1 MQARIPDVDAQG
13 WPPDRADAGLDLR
26 SHRVDIAGPVDC
38 ALEEIMD
45 DLTGAPADSG
55 TSGAV
60 AAPSVSAERL
70 AELVGAVRT
79 ALADVIERHGVTE
92 DEWYPALEFL
102 GDVAR
107 ADELILLSDTM
118 RLSILV
124 NDLTHR
130 PDPGATAASVLGPF
144 WRPAPEIGNPGT
156 LFADDEPGERL
167 VVTGIVRGADGAP
180 VAGAALDVWQCNASG
195 VYDVQVD
202 ELAGAT
208 RWRGVLRT
216 GSDGRYELRTIVPP
230 PYEVKTDGPVGAL
243 LARLGR
249 HAYRP
254 AHIHLK
260 ATAPGH
266 EPLTTMVFFAG
277 DEWLG
282 NDTIGAD
289 RPELT
294 VPIER
299 NGGAPATVTFEV
311 TLRPVA

>member
-1 MQARIPDVDAQG
+1 
-13 WPPDRADAGLDLR
+13 
-26 SHRVDIAGPVDC
+26 
-38 ALEEIMD
+38 MD
-45 DLTGAPADSG
+45 ELTGASTDSG
-55 TSGAV
+55 IAGAV
-60 AAPSVSAERL
+60 AQPSVAPERL
-70 AELVGAVRT
+70 AELVDAVGA
-79 ALADVIERHGVTE
+79 ALAGVIERHGVTE
-92 DEWYPALEFL
+92 EEWYTALAFL
-102 GDVAR
+102 GEVAR

-130 PDPGATAASVLGPF
+130 PGPGATAANVLGPF
-144 WRPAPEIGNPGT
+144 WRPAPEIGNPGR

-180 VAGAALDVWQCNASG
+180 LASAAVDVWQCNASG
-195 VYDVQVD
+195 LYDVQVD
-202 ELAGAT
+202 QFAGEP

-216 GSDGRYELRTIVPP
+216 GADGGYELHTIVPP
-230 PYEVKTDGPVGAL
+230 PYQVKTDGPVGAL

-254 AHIHLK
+254 AHIHVK
-260 ATAPGH
+260 ATAAGH
-266 EPLTTMVFFAG
+266 HPLTTMVFFAG

-299 NGGAPATVTFEV
+299 DGSGPATVAFDV
-311 TLRPVA
+311 TLRPTTPAGAG